1 MLSTN
6 QSTSIDDRAT
16 ERATKDF
23 LMSYQQWRFQLNK
36 AILLLQ
42 QPQLDDRSL
51 VQWRYQHALKE
62 CHLREQPLQ
71 MLGKL
76 GPHEAFAA
84 DLLKTRFLKRWS
96 TSKTSQ
102 FLARKYDLG
111 YLADRT
117 FFRDQKQ
124 ALWKFA
130 GVCPQNLLVKKL

>member
-1 MLSTN
+1 MFPTN
-6 QSTSIDDRAT
+6 QSTLIDDRAT

-23 LMSYQQWRFQLNK
+23 LMNYQRWQFQLNK

-42 QPQLDDRSL
+42 QPQLDNRQL
-51 VQWRYQHALKE
+51 VQRRYQKALKE
-62 CHLREQPLQ
+62 CHLREQLLQ
-71 MLGKL
+71 VLGKL

-84 DLLKTRFLKRWS
+84 DLLRARFLKRWS

-102 FLARKYDLG
+102 FLAQKYDLD

>member
-1 MLSTN
+1 MFPTN
-6 QSTSIDDRAT
+6 QSTLIDDRAT

-23 LMSYQQWRFQLNK
+23 LMNYQRWQFQLNK

-42 QPQLDDRSL
+42 QPQLDNRQL
-51 VQWRYQHALKE
+51 VQRRYQKALKE

-71 MLGKL
+71 ALCKL
-76 GPHEAFAA
+76 GSQEAFAA
-84 DLLKTRFLKRWS
+84 DLLRARFLKRWS

-102 FLARKYDLG
+102 FLAQKYDLD